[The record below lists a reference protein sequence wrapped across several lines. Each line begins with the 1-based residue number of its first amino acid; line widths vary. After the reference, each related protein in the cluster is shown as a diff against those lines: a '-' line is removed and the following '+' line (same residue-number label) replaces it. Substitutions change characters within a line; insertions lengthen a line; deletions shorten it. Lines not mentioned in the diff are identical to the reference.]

1 MRSQRHSGGIVLGMA
16 LVGAALLPRE
26 TAAQN
31 VTGISSPTT
40 VTVTAAGVREVTPST
55 EPRIAVPVGVGSD
68 LGSGDQKGVA
78 PAIGF
83 QLWKTD
89 NYFIGAFFTIA
100 ATDTTVSEKYGS
112 FVLNP
117 PRTGR
122 SFYVSGNYMFNR
134 AHTPP
139 EEVLFGVGGRWG
151 TTSSSF
157 EFTPAGGTLIKQDGF
172 GTVASVTAQVM
183 TRTHHV
189 TIGEDTS
196 EFQLGVEVGPTWRLL
211 GGDLSEND
219 AFRKQILGTDK
230 SSFAGF
236 EFTFFAR
243 VSGVQP
249 FARFSNFGRPD
260 GVVIPGFTGR
270 QVVWGI
276 NVASSLFNAKA
287 DQ

>member
-1 MRSQRHSGGIVLGMA
+1 MRSRRPLDKTVLGIA
-16 LVGAALLPRE
+16 LACAVLLTQE
-26 TAAQN
+26 ISAQN

-40 VTVTAAGVREVTPST
+40 RKTAAGALEEISVP

-83 QLWKTD
+83 QLWETD
-89 NYFIGAFFTIA
+89 NYFIGAFFTLA
-100 ATDTTVSEKYGS
+100 ATDTTVSEKYGG

-117 PRTGR
+117 PLKGR
-122 SFYVSGNYMFNR
+122 SFYVSGNYILNR
-134 AHTPP
+134 TSKLPI
-139 EEVLFGVGGRWG
+139 LFGVGGRWG

-157 EFTPAGGTLIKQDGF
+157 EFTPAGGSLVKQDGF

-183 TRTHHV
+183 TKTLHV
-189 TIGEDTS
+189 TVSGETS

-219 AFRKQILGTDK
+219 AFRKQTLGTDK
-230 SSFAGF
+230 SSFTGF
-236 EFTFFAR
+236 ELTFFTR

>member
-1 MRSQRHSGGIVLGMA
+1 MRSQRHPSGIVLGIA
-16 LVGAALLPRE
+16 IVGAVLLAQE
-26 TAAQN
+26 VAAQN
-31 VTGISSPTT
+31 VTGISSPA
-40 VTVTAAGVREVTPST
+40 VRKTATGIEAISSPEL
-55 EPRIAVPVGVGSD
+55 RIAVPVGVGSD

-83 QLWKTD
+83 QLWETD
-89 NYFIGAFFTIA
+89 NYFIGAFFTLA
-100 ATDTTVSEKYGS
+100 ATDTTVSEKYGG

-117 PRTGR
+117 PLKGR
-122 SFYVSGNYMFNR
+122 SFYVSGNYILNR
-134 AHTPP
+134 ASNA
-139 EEVLFGVGGRWG
+139 EVLFGIGGRWG

-157 EFTPAGGTLIKQDGF
+157 EFTPAGGSLVKQDGF

-183 TRTHHV
+183 SKTHHITV
-189 TIGEDTS
+189 SGETS
-196 EFQLGVEVGPTWRLL
+196 EFQLGVELGPTWRLL

-219 AFRKQILGTDK
+219 SFRKQIIGTDK

-236 EFTFFAR
+236 ELTFFTR

-260 GVVIPGFTGR
+260 GTVIPGFTGR

>member
-1 MRSQRHSGGIVLGMA
+1 MSSQRRSGGIVLGMA
-16 LVGAALLPRE
+16 LACAVLLTQE
-26 TAAQN
+26 LAAQN
-31 VTGISSPTT
+31 VTGISSPT
-40 VTVTAAGVREVTPST
+40 VTKTGPNAFT
-55 EPRIAVPVGVGSD
+55 EITSPETRIAIPVGVSSD

-89 NYFIGAFFTIA
+89 NYFVGAFFTIA

-117 PRTGR
+117 PLKGR

-134 AHTPP
+134 TKNQP
-139 EEVLFGVGGRWG
+139 VLFGVGGRWG

-157 EFTPAGGTLIKQDGF
+157 EFTPAGGSLIKQDGF
-172 GTVASVTAQVM
+172 GTTASVTAQVM
-183 TRTHHV
+183 TKTHHV
-189 TIGEDTS
+189 TVSGETS
-196 EFQLGVEVGPTWRLL
+196 EFQLGVEFGPSWRLL

-219 AFRKQILGTDK
+219 AFRKQILGTSQ
-230 SSFAGF
+230 SSFTGF
-236 EFTFFAR
+236 ELTFFTR

-249 FARFSNFGRPD
+249 FARFSNFARPD

-270 QVVWGI
+270 QIVWGI